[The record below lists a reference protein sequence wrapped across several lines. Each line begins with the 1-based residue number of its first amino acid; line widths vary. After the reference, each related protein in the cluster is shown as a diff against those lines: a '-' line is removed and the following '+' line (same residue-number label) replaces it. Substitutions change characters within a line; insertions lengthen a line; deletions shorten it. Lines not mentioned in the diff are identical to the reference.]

1 MSILD
6 AFILSLVEGV
16 TEFLPISST
25 GHLNLAST
33 LLGIEK
39 NGFFTSFEI
48 YIQLGAVLA
57 VCALYGKMVIAKPEI
72 MKKII
77 AGFIPTAIIGLI
89 LYKFIKHFLLGND
102 IITLIALLTGGI
114 ALIILELMYKE
125 QEHHVQQISNISYT
139 NAILIGIA
147 QSLAIIP
154 GISRSAATIFA
165 GLFLGIKRRTA
176 TEFSFLLA
184 TPTMLAATVLDL
196 KESSFAFSSTQWM
209 LIAVGFIGSFIIA
222 FFAMKWLLK
231 YIQTHTFIPFGIYR
245 IILAL
250 LFFLFIIQ

>member
-6 AFILSLVEGV
+6 VFILSLVEGI

-39 NGFFTSFEI
+39 NEFFTSFEI

-57 VCALYGKMVIAKPEI
+57 VCALYWKMIVAKPEI
-72 MKKII
+72 LKKII
-77 AGFIPTAIIGLI
+77 AGFIPTAIIGLV

-114 ALIILELMYKE
+114 ALIILELLHKE
-125 QEHHVQQISNISYT
+125 KDYHVEQISAVSYT

-196 KESSFAFSSTQWM
+196 KESSFTFSSFEWL
-209 LIAVGFIGSFIIA
+209 LIAIGFIVSFITA
-222 FFAMKWLLK
+222 FFAMKWLLQ

-245 IILAL
+245 IILTL
-250 LFFLFIIQ
+250 LFFLFILR